1 MKHKKKKLLL
11 SLFLISVT
19 TQVFSMG
26 AKLPGQT
33 TVMPKTSS
41 QVTNPVSISAADL
54 SNLIGL
60 FPLTI
65 RSVPSLINLLPTIV
79 NLLPGLSR
87 AISIPLAPNSIA
99 SVPKLSIPTILI
111 PKATAPIVSIP
122 KVPTPIA
129 SAPKSLPSTPSPI
142 QSGSAESNAYVDHI
156 KLLAEN
162 STCANYSWKDRGTAP
177 IGFIKGVA
185 LSYARSICRLKASSG
200 LSSILSA
207 GNSNNSVKDA
217 ITLYQSNFT
226 SLPILIGGSGEGPLR
241 ALYVLGMGLGM
252 RESSGAYCEGW
263 DRSAGSHRS
272 SNAAEAGV
280 FQTSYDSIGS
290 SPELSKLYAEYK
302 ASPERCLLDV
312 FKEGASCGSS
322 SILGTG
328 AGAEYQ
334 AFNKSCPAF
343 ATEYAMTMLRVQRSH
358 YGPINRKEAEVVPA
372 CNQLLLSIQDYID
385 SDSYSCQDLL

>member
-11 SLFLISVT
+11 SLFLLSAT

-26 AKLPGQT
+26 SKLPAKSNLMQT
-33 TVMPKTSS
+33 VSSSIMIPKTSS
-41 QVTNPVSISAADL
+41 QVTNPVNITAGDL

-60 FPLTI
+60 FPITL
-65 RSVPSLINLLPTIV
+65 RSVPALINLLPTLM
-79 NLLPGLSR
+79 NFLPSIR
-87 AISIPLAPNSIA
+87 SAISIPMAPKSIA
-99 SVPKLSIPTILI
+99 SVPKVV
-111 PKATAPIVSIP
+111 APVVSIP
-122 KVPTPIA
+122 KVSAPVA
-129 SAPKSLPSTPSPI
+129 SAPIILPPKNPPI
-142 QSGSAESNAYVDHI
+142 QSGNTEANAYVDHI

-162 STCANYSWKDRGTAP
+162 STCANYSWKNRGTPP
-177 IGFIKGVA
+177 IGYIKGMA
-185 LSYARSICRLKASSG
+185 LSYARSLCRLKTSSV
-200 LSSILSA
+200 LSSIMSA
-207 GNSNNSVKDA
+207 SNTSNSAKDA
-217 ITLYQSNFT
+217 ISLYESNFK
-226 SLPILIGGSGEGPLR
+226 SLPILIGASGEGPLR

-252 RESSGAYCEGW
+252 RESSGETCEGW
-263 DRSAGSHRS
+263 DKSAGSNRS

-312 FKEGASCGSS
+312 FKEGASCGAS

-328 AGAEYQ
+328 AGAEFQ

-372 CNQLLLSIQDYID
+372 CNQLLLSIQDYIN
-385 SDSYSCQDLL
+385 SDSYSCQDLQ

>member
-11 SLFLISVT
+11 SLFLLSAT

-41 QVTNPVSISAADL
+41 HVTSPVSFSAADL

-65 RSVPSLINLLPTIV
+65 RSVPLLINLLPTII
-79 NLLPGLSR
+79 NLLPGLNS

-99 SVPKLSIPTILI
+99 SVPKLSIPAIQI
-111 PKATAPIVSIP
+111 PKTTAPIVSIP
-122 KVPTPIA
+122 KISSPNASAPTPIPA
-129 SAPKSLPSTPSPI
+129 THSTI

-162 STCANYSWKDRGTAP
+162 SSCANYSWKNRGIAP
-177 IGFIKGVA
+177 IGYIKGVA
-185 LSYARSICRLKASSG
+185 LSYARSLCRLKTSSP
-200 LSSILSA
+200 LSSVMSA
-207 GNSNNSVKDA
+207 SNSSNSAKDA
-217 ITLYQSNFT
+217 ISLYQSNFT
-226 SLPILIGGSGEGPLR
+226 SLPILIGASGEGPLR

-263 DRSAGSHRS
+263 DKSAGSNRS
-272 SNAAEAGV
+272 SSAAEAGV

-290 SPELSKLYAEYK
+290 SPELSKLYTEYK

-312 FKEGASCGSS
+312 FKEGASCTRS

-328 AGAEYQ
+328 TGAEYQ

-372 CNQLLLSIQDYID
+372 CNQLLLSVQGYID
-385 SDSYSCQDLL
+385 SDPYSCQDLQ